1 MVPVVWPW
9 RTVMVRGTPS
19 TSNVNVSF
27 VVGAVLNVTVYVTVA
42 PSSSPTIA
50 ELSVAVLS
58 SILSASVSPAAVFA
72 SVSNS

>member
-1 MVPVVWPW
+1 
-9 RTVMVRGTPS
+9 MVRGTPS

-50 ELSVAVLS
+50 ELSVAV
-58 SILSASVSPAAVFA
+58 AAMVSTGETTPSPQV
-72 SVSNS
+72 